1 MIVYVWDDT
10 AKGNLEMI
18 SNNNCEIIKRDSKS
32 IYNAIKYLLD
42 NPEAMKK
49 LGDTPALNFAD
60 KQTTINNIEK
70 TF

>member
-1 MIVYVWDDT
+1 
-10 AKGNLEMI
+10 MI
-18 SNNNCEIIKRDSKS
+18 SNNNGEIIKRDSKS